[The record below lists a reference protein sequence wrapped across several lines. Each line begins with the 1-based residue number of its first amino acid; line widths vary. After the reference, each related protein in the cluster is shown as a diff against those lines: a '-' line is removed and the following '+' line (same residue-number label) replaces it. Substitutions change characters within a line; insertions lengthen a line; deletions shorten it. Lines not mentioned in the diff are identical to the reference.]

1 MALNYEIKQ
10 LNNENINISMIF
22 FLGNKYKKEYHTI
35 TWKTYDNE
43 YKNDMANNIKWFQI
57 NWPLFEKKMTCGI

>member
-35 TWKTYDNE
+35 T
-43 YKNDMANNIKWFQI
+43 
-57 NWPLFEKKMTCGI
+57 